1 MAHESGR
8 VNSSREA
15 LVLVRLGGETM
26 ECVVDTGFDG
36 GLMLPGTLIESLQ
49 IPIIGELV
57 FEMVGGARMTA
68 EVGLGEIEWLGK
80 LRTVELI
87 GSKGNDALIG
97 TELLTSTTLNID
109 YIASTVRITTS
120 VESM

>member
-1 MAHESGR
+1 
-8 VNSSREA
+8 
-15 LVLVRLGGETM
+15 
-26 ECVVDTGFDG
+26 
-36 GLMLPGTLIESLQ
+36 
-49 IPIIGELV
+49 
-57 FEMVGGARMTA
+57 MTA

-97 TELLTSTTLNID
+97 TELLESTALNID

-120 VESM
+120 VAST